1 MKQGLDE
8 QAVRWTEN
16 WLNSRPRELSW
27 RPVTISVHQ
36 GSILGPVLC
45 NIFINDLQKLGEWLV
60 HQRDLSRLRNGLEG
74 PSRGSARGCTRS
86 FTWDEQPHTPGHPK
100 GHPALQQF
108 GGKGPEDLGDTELK
122 VSQQRGWVAKA
133 AKCVL
138 GCSGSVASRSWSD
151 PSPLLITGEATQ
163 RVMCSVLGFPRQERW
178 NYWEESSKGP
188 PR

>member
-60 HQRDLSRLRNGLEG
+60 HQRDLSRLRNGQIG
-74 PSRGSARGCTRS
+74 RA
-86 FTWDEQPHTPGHPK
+86 H
-100 GHPALQQF
+100 
-108 GGKGPEDLGDTELK
+108 
-122 VSQQRGWVAKA
+122 V
-133 AKCVL
+133 
-138 GCSGSVASRSWSD
+138 
-151 PSPLLITGEATQ
+151 
-163 RVMCSVLGFPRQERW
+163 
-178 NYWEESSKGP
+178 
-188 PR
+188 